1 MKITRIK
8 ETCLYVSDLEATRRF
23 YHECLS
29 LPVIAMVPGRHVF
42 FEVGDTVLLCFD
54 ASATRNEKLL
64 PPHYAEGKQHIA
76 FEVPAPTYDRWKAAL
91 QKKGVEI
98 THEQKWKEGIYSF
111 YFEDPDGH
119 VIEIVPP
126 GLW

>member
-1 MKITRIK
+1 
-8 ETCLYVSDLEATRRF
+8 
-23 YHECLS
+23 
-29 LPVIAMVPGRHVF
+29 
-42 FEVGDTVLLCFD
+42 
-54 ASATRNEKLL
+54 
-64 PPHYAEGKQHIA
+64 
-76 FEVPAPTYDRWKAAL
+76 VPAPTYDGWKAAL
-91 QKKGVEI
+91 LKKGVEI